1 MKPLYSLMRM
11 DQTYKEGATVLM
23 IDSQMF
29 DNIVSYSGLFTQSH
43 RIVYEG
49 GLTFFNDN
57 NESIRNVGNETEL
70 FFLFATWGCSPDSNS
85 QMLSK
90 YDNIYV
96 RCFKST
102 FYDFII
108 CRNTLGKNNNIYGF
122 ILQNINEKSYL
133 CHCWIVFI
141 FNMYLQ
147 EMQV

>member
-1 MKPLYSLMRM
+1 M

-70 FFLFATWGCSPDSNS
+70 FS
-85 QMLSK
+85 
-90 YDNIYV
+90 I
-96 RCFKST
+96 
-102 FYDFII
+102 
-108 CRNTLGKNNNIYGF
+108 
-122 ILQNINEKSYL
+122 
-133 CHCWIVFI
+133 
-141 FNMYLQ
+141 
-147 EMQV
+147 